1 MKLSA
6 ISCQLSVVSCQLP
19 ASRVFNPTLTT
30 YTRLTTF
37 SRDFLSRHTHVSRL
51 TTNVSR
57 FTHSQFILRLR
68 SAQATHVSRFT
79 THDSHTHNSQFT
91 IHTLM
96 LRPANAHPCA
106 TLRLPFALPCPPAQC
121 SSATATHASQVKRA
135 IQQIEKLPKSK
146 QIEIAKLIQD
156 ELSWDA
162 TLLQS
167 QDQLASLAKEALKE
181 YKEGK
186 TSDKSW

>member
-1 MKLSA
+1 M
-6 ISCQLSVVSCQLP
+6 IE
-19 ASRVFNPTLTT
+19 
-30 YTRLTTF
+30 
-37 SRDFLSRHTHVSRL
+37 
-51 TTNVSR
+51 
-57 FTHSQFILRLR
+57 
-68 SAQATHVSRFT
+68 
-79 THDSHTHNSQFT
+79 
-91 IHTLM
+91 
-96 LRPANAHPCA
+96 
-106 TLRLPFALPCPPAQC
+106 
-121 SSATATHASQVKRA
+121 QVKRA
-135 IQQIEKLPKSK
+135 IQQIEKLPESK

>member
-1 MKLSA
+1 M
-6 ISCQLSVVSCQLP
+6 IE
-19 ASRVFNPTLTT
+19 
-30 YTRLTTF
+30 
-37 SRDFLSRHTHVSRL
+37 
-51 TTNVSR
+51 
-57 FTHSQFILRLR
+57 
-68 SAQATHVSRFT
+68 
-79 THDSHTHNSQFT
+79 
-91 IHTLM
+91 
-96 LRPANAHPCA
+96 
-106 TLRLPFALPCPPAQC
+106 
-121 SSATATHASQVKRA
+121 QVKRA